1 MSEME
6 AKDGWSEE
14 DVARVKDQTSNIYN
28 TLKRLLMVAREDGV
42 SPHAAARQLA
52 DERIQAVR
60 AGRMKPAGARK
71 KASRNGKAPAK

>member
-1 MSEME
+1 M
-6 AKDGWSEE
+6 AGRRRTR
-14 DVARVKDQTSNIYN
+14 AREGPDLNIYN
-28 TLKRLLMVAREDGV
+28 TLKRLMVAREDGV